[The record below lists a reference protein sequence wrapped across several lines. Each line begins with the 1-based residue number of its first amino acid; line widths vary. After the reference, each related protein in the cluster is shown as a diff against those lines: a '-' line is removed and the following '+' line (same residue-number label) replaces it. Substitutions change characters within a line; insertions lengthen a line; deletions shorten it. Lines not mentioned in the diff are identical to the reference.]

1 MFKIQGLTIVD
12 VAETTREENA
22 EEGSAASLTDPS
34 KPKPVFQQRESDFM
48 RVAEGEVE
56 ITQRHLNYM
65 PGSLHGG
72 AIAISAEE
80 IARRC
85 PPWWSEDV
93 SAEPFRNPRVRYME
107 VHYMSPI
114 KKRVG
119 LAAVSSGT
127 SSQVTENKVTRVAI
141 SEVGGSKRGTLC
153 AEALLLWGEGLHKE
167 ESRGT

>member
-1 MFKIQGLTIVD
+1 MFKIQGLTVVD
-12 VAETTREENA
+12 VAEATRDENA
-22 EEGSAASLTDPS
+22 DEGPAASATDPS

-56 ITQRHLNYM
+56 VTQRHLNYM

-85 PPWWSEDV
+85 PPWCEDG
-93 SAEPFRNPRVRYME
+93 SAEPFRDPRVRYME

-114 KKRVG
+114 KKRAG

-153 AEALLLWGEGLHKE
+153 AEAFLLWGEGPHNE